1 MDHSHVNG
9 AINLTT
15 ITSSTSP
22 SESPSETPTYQS
34 DYEQRT
40 EEQVSLNSDSFCYN
54 CCDYCT
60 MHLKRLEALNSISS
74 VMFPNS

>member
-22 SESPSETPTYQS
+22 LQSPNETPAYQS
-34 DYEQRT
+34 DYEPRL
-40 EEQVSLNSDSFCYN
+40 EEQVRSNFN
-54 CCDYCT
+54 
-60 MHLKRLEALNSISS
+60 LKNLKYKQI
-74 VMFPNS
+74 